1 MDQRLQSVY
10 SDTTAQIFID
20 IMDICDDWGEGSG
33 LEIWDTD
40 CNSHTSG
47 KQNQLYFYFR
57 MIVAV
62 IASFVFIVKSET
74 IV

>member
-10 SDTTAQIFID
+10 PDTTAQIFIAS
-20 IMDICDDWGEGSG
+20 MDICDDWGEGSG

-47 KQNQLYFYFR
+47 KQNPIYFYSKI
-57 MIVAV
+57 IVAG
-62 IASFVFIVKSET
+62 IAFVFIVKSET